1 MGITVIE
8 VYSDELVLS
17 WLEDF
22 EVGFVIVFKLTSRQL
37 PMQSNHSQHIQSIAI
52 RILLLR

>member
-8 VYSDELVLS
+8 VYSDEVVLC

-37 PMQSNHSQHIQSIAI
+37 PMQSNHSQHIHSIAI